1 MGTGD
6 IIDFDNIQVSYTEIP
21 ANNHLDR
28 FNTNGANNGSNGT
41 QSWTNN
47 WTEIL
52 ELTGFN
58 AGNTIVTGNQLKIA
72 LTLQTRKQVLCVQ
85 QILRALVRHTCL

>member
-6 IIDFDNIQVSYTEIP
+6 IVDFDNIQVSYTEIP
-21 ANNHLDR
+21 ANTYLDR

-52 ELTGFN
+52 EVDGFN
-58 AGNTIVTGNQLKIA
+58 AGNTIVTGKPA
-72 LTLQTRKQVLCVQ
+72 EDSR
-85 QILRALVRHTCL
+85 